1 MGLPTVA
8 KVVNWRERQHLTLIL
23 GEESVVWIYNVF
35 SWGFHRASLY
45 WGLGSKQ
52 YPQFPKLAPT

>member
-23 GEESVVWIYNVF
+23 GEEPVVWIYNVF

-45 WGLGSKQ
+45 W
-52 YPQFPKLAPT
+52 APRQQAVSSVS